1 MIVSHLHKFI
11 FIKTTKTAGTS
22 IEIAL
27 SQHCGPEDIITPIQP
42 EDEEIRRRLGFRGP
56 QNHLDTAAAKAASQ
70 AVSPLFY
77 NHMPAREIRAQVGDK
92 IWSDYHKLC
101 FERHPCE
108 RVISFFFF
116 RRRLKPQLTI
126 AELIDSRWMRWL
138 RKTGYHLYT
147 IDGRIVVDKVGLYE
161 KLQRDLDEFSGT
173 VGLPQLELLRTKD
186 DYRVDRRD
194 FRSILTP
201 EERAKI
207 GRIFAP
213 EIALFGYEC

>member
-1 MIVSHLHKFI
+1 MIISHLHKFI
-11 FIKTTKTAGTS
+11 FIKTTKTAGTR

-56 QNHLDTAAAKAASQ
+56 QNHLGPAANGASGAAP
-70 AVSPLFY
+70 ARFY
-77 NHMPAREIRAQVGDK
+77 NHMPAREIMAQVGDT

-138 RKTGYHLYT
+138 RKTGYQLYT
-147 IDGRIVVDKVGLYE
+147 IDGRIAVDKIGLYE
-161 KLQRDLDEFSGT
+161 KLQADLDEFCGI
-173 VGLPQLELLRTKD
+173 VGLPQLDLLRTKN